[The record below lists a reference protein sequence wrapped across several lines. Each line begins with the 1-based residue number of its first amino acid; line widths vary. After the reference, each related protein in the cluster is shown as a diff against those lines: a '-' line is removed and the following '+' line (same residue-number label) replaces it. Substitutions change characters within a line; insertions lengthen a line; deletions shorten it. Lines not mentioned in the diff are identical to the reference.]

1 MGGST
6 GNSSNSAT
14 STAGFTTDTVFCVR
28 ETMRPRLL
36 VAVLCA
42 LAGAVDVSGIK
53 RLTQVH
59 ADGTF
64 CVDLSLFVDNFSE
77 RSRGKDDAGAA
88 QHLQHPTRPLACSRC
103 RADPWQQPPEPVVEQ
118 MIASLAASGRV
129 RCIMTYGARD
139 GGAQVP
145 KFAQRHGLKVIQGI
159 WLTDDAEANT
169 KETLAGEWLAKN
181 FKDTVV
187 AVSCGSE
194 VMLRH
199 HRGIADEVVSRCVR
213 YLRGAGVTQP
223 ITHQAGWAEWC
234 GECLCWWCMGARI

>member
-1 MGGST
+1 ME
-6 GNSSNSAT
+6 SSRSQNLHR
-14 STAGFTTDTVFCVR
+14 AGQAR
-28 ETMRPRLL
+28 ERVTIRVTLTRHE
-36 VAVLCA
+36 CA
-42 LAGAVDVSGIK
+42 
-53 RLTQVH
+53 H
-59 ADGTF
+59 
-64 CVDLSLFVDNFSE
+64 
-77 RSRGKDDAGAA
+77 
-88 QHLQHPTRPLACSRC
+88 
-103 RADPWQQPPEPVVEQ
+103 PWQQPPEQVVEQ

-129 RCIMTYGARD
+129 RCVMTYGARD

-159 WLTDDAEANT
+159 WLTDDEEANT

-199 HRGIADEVVSRCVR
+199 HRGIADTVVTRCVK

-234 GECLCWWCMGARI
+234 GESDVRADATVDGAHPLAPRARTCACCRPRDAGARVSQMRALERGCRNC